1 MQDGA
6 DHKVRATKSLDH
18 QTRGQNHSFSMNSFP
33 TMTSVEAFHAWRA
46 DPSRWLPA
54 AMDIARDHG
63 LPHTEPHIFPTGTN
77 LVVALNS
84 GLILKIFPTMFRHQF
99 LAERA
104 ALTQLRGRLDIA
116 IPEIVLE
123 GDREQWP
130 YLVMTRLAGTLG
142 TQAWPRLPEDQK
154 EIVLGQIGETI
165 VQVQRAPLDGMAE
178 LEPRWP
184 QFMSRQIDACRS
196 RHLRL
201 GLPQKFLMGLD
212 DLLREA
218 TTLIPMDAPPVL
230 LTGEYIPENFLL
242 ESRDGGWRLSGL
254 IDFGDAFT
262 GWSEYDLLGPSAF
275 MTAGK
280 PGRVASLLRGFGY
293 TRADFNPTLTRR
305 LLTLMFLHRA
315 SDPLRHICI
324 EGWHNRAD
332 SLHDLERML
341 WPI

>member
-1 MQDGA
+1 
-6 DHKVRATKSLDH
+6 
-18 QTRGQNHSFSMNSFP
+18 MNSFP
-33 TMTSVEAFHAWRA
+33 TMTSVEAFRTWRA
-46 DPSRWLPA
+46 APSRWSPA
-54 AMDIARDHG
+54 AMDIARGHG

-104 ALTQLRGRLDIA
+104 ALTRLRGRLDIA
-116 IPEIVLE
+116 IPQIVLE

-165 VQVQRAPLDGMAE
+165 VQVQRAPVGDMAE

-218 TTLIPMDAPPVL
+218 TTLIPMDAPPIL

-262 GWSEYDLLGPSAF
+262 GWSEVRSSWSKRVHDRRK
-275 MTAGK
+275 AGSRRELIAGLWVYACRFQSDAN
-280 PGRVASLLRGFGY
+280 PAIID
-293 TRADFNPTLTRR
+293 ADVSSPCQRPALPH
-305 LLTLMFLHRA
+305 LHRGLA
-315 SDPLRHICI
+315 R
-324 EGWHNRAD
+324 
-332 SLHDLERML
+332 
-341 WPI
+341 